1 MTSTTK
7 TELEKITAIFLD
19 GKVVKYPVRFDEA
32 EGWVEMQIPV
42 QITDAV
48 TLKTGEAVIDSED
61 TSEFHW
67 EVIRKEG
74 EVKVL
79 YADSYPT
86 KAQ

>member
-42 QITDAV
+42 QVTVAV
-48 TLKTGEAVIDSED
+48 TLK
-61 TSEFHW
+61 
-67 EVIRKEG
+67 
-74 EVKVL
+74 
-79 YADSYPT
+79 
-86 KAQ
+86 

>member
-42 QITDAV
+42 QVTDPV
-48 TLKTGEAVIDSED
+48 TLKSGEAVIDSEVS
-61 TSEFHW
+61 SEFHW

-79 YADSYPT
+79 YADFQPT